1 MSHITIYITSIFT
14 TFTPNRTGVGSKPV
28 DDDVWTLD
36 HLSIKCQNHCDCQQ
50 KGYFGHDSCGPSNKK
65 WGISSL
71 VLFLSPRV
79 SLSLHNVY
87 IDICVIYIYTGT
99 PRIWNNIWNHSTI
112 QFRSLRQ
119 APARINITASCL
131 ARDKLL
137 MFFFIQSS
145 AMIGYLP

>member
-87 IDICVIYIYTGT
+87 IDICVIYIYILG
-99 PRIWNNIWNHSTI
+99 PLEYETI
-112 QFRSLRQ
+112 YETIPQSNFGVCAKPQHESISQ
-119 APARINITASCL
+119 HHVWHVTNYWC
-131 ARDKLL
+131 
-137 MFFFIQSS
+137 FFSFNPP
-145 AMIGYLP
+145 LW